1 MKSIGLVTYRDLFE
15 TQLINDSLENAI
27 IPIMKNN
34 EIIGSYVLTCGIEM
48 IVSESDKYKDKTF
61 TEG

>member
-1 MKSIGLVTYRDLFE
+1 MKSIGLVTYRKLFE

-48 IVSESDKYKDKTF
+48 IVYESDKYKAKTF
-61 TEG
+61 TE